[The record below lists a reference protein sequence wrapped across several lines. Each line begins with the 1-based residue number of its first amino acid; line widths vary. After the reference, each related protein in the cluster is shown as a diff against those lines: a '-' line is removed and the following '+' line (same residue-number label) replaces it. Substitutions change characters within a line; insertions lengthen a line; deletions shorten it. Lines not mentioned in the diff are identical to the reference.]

1 MPKKVIKCFSCSW
14 GLVFS
19 HGVVFSG
26 AEDTR
31 RNFQSEDGKTFQKNL
46 SRYVEKIVEVPQA
59 GIFWKHLVQAT

>member
-1 MPKKVIKCFSCSW
+1 M
-14 GLVFS
+14 FS

-26 AEDTR
+26 AED
-31 RNFQSEDGKTFQKNL
+31 FQSEDGKTFQKNL